1 MKKLQLHNKLTRA
14 QLSSNNRGRNSRAST
29 RLRRSLPR
37 IHLLLYY
44 SFFFSFG
51 LLAAGVLSF
60 FHGVLL
66 FVQLAL
72 QTLLL
77 VLKVLS
83 YVHTFQKNLRRFTH
97 NTLRRLCLVAY
108 RWQVPCF
115 VRIPHRSCTSKLV
128 KRLAF
133 TAKLSVDLSSAIII
147 DTGCTQHMFR
157 SRELFI
163 TYRNLRPDE
172 KIIISGIGETCLH
185 ATGKGD
191 VCLRLTVLG
200 IERELTLT
208 NVLYVPDLQANLVS
222 GSQLIDNRVYLHLS
236 DLGCDFLYNSE
247 LIAHAFRKSGLFFLH
262 TWTDHQ
268 EGLTAFAIDYQT
280 SHISY
285 SSSRNPAERLWHERL
300 GHISPQNLRK
310 LQRMSKGID
319 LTHSP
324 DLYDCTCEA
333 CLRGRMHD
341 VSHRD
346 SLVKHDTKPHE
357 VIFSDIK
364 GPMKVTGYDGS
375 RYFVT
380 FQDAVNKTS
389 EVYLMKYKAEVPFY
403 FRQYRAK
410 VERRGGLI
418 LRLHSDGGG
427 EYLGHAFQLELA
439 NEGVQFS
446 YSTPESQQQN
456 GASERLNRTLH
467 DRAFTFMNNCS
478 LPENFWPEAVKHANF
493 IRNILP
499 VESSK
504 TQTPY
509 EMEHGEA
516 FDYSWIRTFGC
527 DVWYRAGSQKKFGSY
542 VDEKARPGNLVGFE
556 GKHVIRV
563 RDKET
568 GRLVRASAVHFQ
580 ETVSTVPGSNKRRIQ
595 ERHVEYDSDTPDIDA
610 WFEGEEAPPDRATQ
624 RKHHREEKQ
633 LLKRAR
639 NAKRLATDK
648 TSTRKSKRLTA
659 TNGPQ
664 LPLRYRDSV
673 DIRED
678 WSDAA
683 FSALAHFSTPS
694 FKHLYAMLSRS
705 PVAEPYEPRSWK
717 QSTLNVDSDKW
728 YSASKDEIGSLESN
742 NTWTLVDRPPNR
754 KILAARWV
762 FKHKRNSR
770 GKIIRYKARWVVKG
784 YGQQA
789 GVDFNETF
797 ASVVKPMSYK
807 ALFAIAAAQD
817 LEIEQMDVKT
827 AFLYGS
833 VEEEIYVN
841 QPEGFDDGTGR
852 VCRLNKALYGL
863 KQSPRVWY
871 QTLSDFLKDAG
882 FKPLNSDSSVFAKGS
897 MYIAVY
903 VDDLLIVGP
912 DMIEIEM
919 VKARL
924 SERFSMTDLGP
935 VAYYLGM
942 KVTRDRQLRKL
953 RLSQFSYLEEAI
965 RDAGLWNCSPHL
977 TPMGTSRL
985 QPAAAD
991 YQADSAFTT
1000 RYQSLVGTLMYAM
1013 LGTRPDIAFAVS
1025 LVSRFASNPDKSHMQ
1040 AVLRILSYLR
1050 GTLDLELV
1058 FQGEIQALR
1067 GFTDSSWADDLE
1079 SRRSTSGFVF
1089 NIGSGAISWSSKRQP
1104 TVALSTCE
1112 AEYMAQTV
1120 AAKEAIWLRQLL
1132 QELPPTDESPYATI
1146 IYADNQGA
1154 IALARDPKFHA
1165 RTKHIALRHH
1175 FIREKIADGDI
1186 ELEYVQTSRQMADGF
1201 TKALPKDAF
1210 YAFRDAL
1217 GLEKY

>member
-1 MKKLQLHNKLTRA
+1 M
-14 QLSSNNRGRNSRAST
+14 
-29 RLRRSLPR
+29 
-37 IHLLLYY
+37 
-44 SFFFSFG
+44 
-51 LLAAGVLSF
+51 
-60 FHGVLL
+60 
-66 FVQLAL
+66 
-72 QTLLL
+72 
-77 VLKVLS
+77 
-83 YVHTFQKNLRRFTH
+83 
-97 NTLRRLCLVAY
+97 
-108 RWQVPCF
+108 
-115 VRIPHRSCTSKLV
+115 
-128 KRLAF
+128 
-133 TAKLSVDLSSAIII
+133 AKLSIDLSSAIII

-163 TYRNLRPDE
+163 TYRDLRADE
-172 KIIISGIGETCLH
+172 NIIISGIGGTCLQSI
-185 ATGKGD
+185 GKGD

-200 IERELTLT
+200 IERELILT
-208 NVLYVPDLQANLVS
+208 NVLYVPDLQANLLS
-222 GSQLIDNRVYLHLS
+222 GSQLIDNRVHLHLS

-268 EGLTAFAIDYQT
+268 EGLTAFAVDYQT

-285 SSSRNPAERLWHERL
+285 GSSQNPAERLWHERL

-324 DLYDCTCEA
+324 DLHDCTCEA

-341 VSHRD
+341 VTHRD
-346 SLVKHDTKPHE
+346 SLVKHNTKPHE
-357 VIFSDIK
+357 VIFSDVK
-364 GPMKVTGYDGS
+364 GPMKVTGHDGS

-403 FRQYRAK
+403 FRQYRAR
-410 VERRGGLI
+410 VERQGGLI

-427 EYLGHAFQLELA
+427 EYLGHHFQLELA
-439 NEGVQFS
+439 NEGIQFS

-456 GASERLNRTLH
+456 GASERLNRTIH

-499 VESSK
+499 VESSE

-509 EMEHGEA
+509 EMEHKEVL
-516 FDYSWIRTFGC
+516 DYSWIRTFGC
-527 DVWYRAGSQKKFGSY
+527 DVWYRAGSQKKFTSY

-556 GKHVIRV
+556 GKHVIRI

-610 WFEGEEAPPDRATQ
+610 WFEGEEAPPDRATR
-624 RKHHREEKQ
+624 RKQHREEKQ
-633 LLKRAR
+633 LLKKAR
-639 NAKRLATDK
+639 NAKRLATEK
-648 TSTRKSKRLTA
+648 TPLRKSKRLAA

-664 LPLRYRDSV
+664 LPLKYHDSI
-673 DIRED
+673 DIRENPPV
-678 WSDAA
+678 AA

-694 FKHLYAMLSRS
+694 FKHLYSMLSNS
-705 PVAEPYEPRSWK
+705 PIAEPYEPRSWK

-728 YSASKDEIGSLESN
+728 YSASKDEINSLEVN

-754 KILAARWV
+754 KVLDTRWV
-762 FKHKRNSR
+762 FRHKRDSKGR
-770 GKIIRYKARWVVKG
+770 IIRYKARWVVKG
-784 YGQQA
+784 YEQQA

-817 LEIEQMDVKT
+817 FEIEQMDVKT

-841 QPEGFDDGTGR
+841 QPEGFDDRTGR

-871 QTLSDFLKDAG
+871 QTLSEFLTDAG

-903 VDDLLIVGP
+903 VDDLLLIGP
-912 DMIEIEM
+912 DINDIEI
-919 VKARL
+919 VKAQL
-924 SERFSMTDLGP
+924 SGRFSMTDLGP
-935 VAYYLGM
+935 IAHYLGM

-953 RLSQFSYLEEAI
+953 RLSQLSYLEEAI
-965 RDAGLWNCSPHL
+965 RSAGLWNCSPHL

-991 YQADSAFTT
+991 YQADSAFKT

-1050 GTLDLELV
+1050 GTLDLQLV

-1079 SRRSTSGFVF
+1079 TRRSTSGFVF

-1132 QELPPTDESPYATI
+1132 QELSPTDESPYATI

-1154 IALARDPKFHA
+1154 IALAKDPKFHA

-1175 FIREKIADGDI
+1175 FIREKIAGGDI
-1186 ELEYVQTSRQMADGF
+1186 ELEYIQTSRQMADGF

-1217 GLEKY
+1217 GLEAY